1 MTQPSFS
8 IAPRKIRNV
17 TLHGVRTCIG
27 LEPDMWRALEDV
39 AKRERTTLTRLIE
52 RIDAYRLASGDDSP
66 ISRLTPAIRL
76 YLLNYYRAMAEGGK
90 PRRGGSARAAT
101 PGEA

>member
-17 TLHGVRTCIG
+17 MLYGVRTCIG

-39 AKRERTTLTRLIE
+39 ARRERTTLTRLIE

-76 YLLNYYRAMAEGGK
+76 YLLNYYRSIAEGGK
-90 PRRGGSARAAT
+90 PLGGGSARMASS
-101 PGEA
+101 GE